1 MLPLVL
7 SRGAIDATIISAADR
22 YGSYWSSS
30 PHSSY
35 IYAYNLTFTS
45 SSVDV
50 QNYSYRAN
58 GASVRCFRNSY
69 EKTEY
74 HTISFD
80 YK

>member
-1 MLPLVL
+1 MLPLAL
-7 SRGAIDATIISAADR
+7 SRSAISATIISTDDR

-35 IYAYNLTFTS
+35 VYAYNLTFTS

-58 GASVRCFRNSY
+58 GVSVRCFRNSF
-69 EKTEY
+69 E
-74 HTISFD
+74 I
-80 YK
+80 